1 MNLWKASKR
10 AHECAK
16 AHGFWSG
23 VDTESSFPWG
33 STDVH
38 VINTSLL
45 LIASEVYEA
54 MEEHRASDRLD
65 RFDAFGDELADV
77 LIRVADLAGYL
88 NIDLETR
95 VKAKMAANEMRPPM
109 HGGKQF

>member
-10 AHECAK
+10 AHETAK
-16 AHGFWSG
+16 AHGFWKG
-23 VDTESSFPWG
+23 VDTESSFPWA

-38 VINTSLL
+38 VINTKLL
-45 LIASEVYEA
+45 LISSEVFEA
-54 MEEHRASDRLD
+54 MGEHRAEDRLD
-65 RFDAFGDELADV
+65 RFDLFADELADV

-95 VKAKMAANEMRPPM
+95 VKAKMSVNEMRAPM